1 MDRIIHVYL
10 AGIPENGLIEE
21 VFPPARTEEISLA
34 VNERVKREKY
44 YVWKLLEYAFND
56 ALGIDIQD
64 MAIKKEDSGKW
75 SSDRC
80 HFSLS
85 HCDGVV
91 AVAVSDEPVGI
102 DVELS
107 SYTVRP
113 ALAEKILSENEKA
126 GYLSLTD
133 DGRGDFLLRCW
144 TAKESIFKM
153 RGENVF
159 SPHTIDTMSIP
170 HITRDLSVADR
181 RIILSVA
188 PANDIYIKIV
198 SDLNSIQ

>member
-21 VFPPARTEEISLA
+21 VFPPLRAEEIESTA
-34 VNERVKREKY
+34 KYRVKREKY

-75 SSDRC
+75 ASDRC

-102 DVELS
+102 DVEPS

-126 GYLSLTD
+126 GYLSLPD

-153 RGENVF
+153 RGEKVF
-159 SPHTIDTMSIP
+159 SPHTIDTLSTP
-170 HITRDLSVADR
+170 HITRDLSVGNCDV
-181 RIILSVA
+181 ILSVA
-188 PANDIYIKIV
+188 PDDIINIRIV
-198 SDLNSIQ
+198 SDLNSIN

>member
-10 AGIPENGLIEE
+10 AGIPENGLIKE

-91 AVAVSDEPVGI
+91 AIAVSDEPVGI
-102 DVELS
+102 DVEPS

-133 DGRGDFLLRCW
+133 DGRGVFLLRCW

-153 RGENVF
+153 RGEKVF
-159 SPHTIDTMSIP
+159 SPNTIDTLSIP
-170 HITRDLSVADR
+170 HITRDLSVGNCDV
-181 RIILSVA
+181 ILSVA
-188 PANDIYIKIV
+188 PDDIINIRIV
-198 SDLNSIQ
+198 SDLNSIN